1 MQYNH
6 HMFRTSWPFRA
17 LARNEVCGPFAVHF
31 LVLGAAVAAA
41 DEVRGL
47 SLRRLGG
54 NAVLG
59 NATGIPGI
67 FGNVKGG
74 YIGEKLD
81 NLYTHIYNTYNSYI
95 YIYYIILYYIIL
107 YYTILYY
114 IILYYI
120 ILYYA
125 ILYYIILFYIIL
137 YYIIL
142 YYTILYYTILYY
154 IILYYIILY
163 SIILY
168 IYILI
173 VTILWWYCMGIW
185 C

>member
-95 YIYYIILYYIIL
+95 YILYYIILYYIILYYIILYYIILYYIIL

-120 ILYYA
+120 ILYY
-125 ILYYIILFYIIL
+125 F
-137 YYIIL
+137 
-142 YYTILYYTILYY
+142 ILYYTILYY

-163 SIILY
+163 YIILY
-168 IYILI
+168 YIIFYYIIYI
-173 VTILWWYCMGIW
+173 Y
-185 C
+185 